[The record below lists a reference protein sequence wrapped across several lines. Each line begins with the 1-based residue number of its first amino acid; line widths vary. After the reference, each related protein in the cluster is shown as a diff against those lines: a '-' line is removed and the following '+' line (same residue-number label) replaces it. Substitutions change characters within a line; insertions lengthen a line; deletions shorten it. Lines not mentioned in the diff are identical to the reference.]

1 MVQSDVTASSDVHDN
16 VMLPLV
22 RVGGVPFQ
30 RSAGGVTSSVNR
42 IMHYIDLGDRIW
54 HNVHFL
60 DIIII
65 A

>member
-42 IMHYIDLGDRIW
+42 IMHYIDLGDRI
-54 HNVHFL
+54 
-60 DIIII
+60 
-65 A
+65 